1 MVVALYLNLFFK
13 TNLSITL
20 MGGEKLPAIGYCAFL
35 RAVCASLHKLKK
47 AQECLKSQTRT
58 KVKAIFFKVNFIG

>member
-1 MVVALYLNLFFK
+1 
-13 TNLSITL
+13 